1 MRVRQSPE
9 GPDERGLPCA
19 HARERGGEKQMKAK
33 LLGAAILASA
43 FATPALARFYVVQD
57 KGGCV
62 VTEKPAD
69 TSTVIGKS
77 YKSQVEAQ
85 KAVTK
90 FCGAASGPAGSGNS
104 TK

>member
-1 MRVRQSPE
+1 
-9 GPDERGLPCA
+9 
-19 HARERGGEKQMKAK
+19 MKAK
-33 LLGAAILASA
+33 LLAVAIVASA
-43 FATPALARFYVVQD
+43 FATPAFARFYVVQD

-77 YKSQVEAQ
+77 YKSQTEAQ
-85 KAVTK
+85 KAATK
-90 FCGAASGPAGSGNS
+90 FCGAASGTGGSGNP

>member
-1 MRVRQSPE
+1 MDGVS
-9 GPDERGLPCA
+9 LPSSL
-19 HARERGGEKQMKAK
+19 RRRKEKMNAK
-33 LLGAAILASA
+33 LLGVAILASA
-43 FATPALARFYVVQD
+43 FATPAFARFYVIQD

-77 YKSQVEAQ
+77 YKSRTEAQ

-90 FCGAASGPAGSGNS
+90 FCGAVSGPGGSGNP